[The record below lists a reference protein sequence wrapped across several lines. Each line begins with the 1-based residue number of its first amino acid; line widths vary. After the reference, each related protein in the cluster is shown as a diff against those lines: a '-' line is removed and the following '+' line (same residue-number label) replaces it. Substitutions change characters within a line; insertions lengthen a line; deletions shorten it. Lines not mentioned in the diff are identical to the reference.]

1 MAEIVIPKDEGQ
13 SGILRTRWW
22 FSLHLSISIQPE
34 ILLSNGSKTQSGER
48 KHPFLPGHWV
58 GDKHQGAGY
67 SLQLLAPKKQP
78 KPGKIKPMAWFYL
91 HQPLGKFLKIKMACF
106 CLLQM
111 IKNPGFL
118 SASILTAF
126 PFSFYYFYLCLLE
139 LLIHCFVGEK
149 NLLRSY
155 F

>member
-1 MAEIVIPKDEGQ
+1 MAEIVIPNDEGQ
-13 SGILRTRWW
+13 SGILRTRWL

-91 HQPLGKFLKIKMACF
+91 HQPLGKFLKVKMACF